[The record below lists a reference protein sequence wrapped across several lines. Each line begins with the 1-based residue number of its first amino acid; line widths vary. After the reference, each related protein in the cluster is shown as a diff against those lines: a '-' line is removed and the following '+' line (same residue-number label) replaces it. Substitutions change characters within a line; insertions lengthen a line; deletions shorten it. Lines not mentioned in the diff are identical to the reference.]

1 MRHSIIPLFIP
12 HLGCPHRCVFCNQV
26 RITGE
31 TTPVTP
37 LEIEE
42 TIRRYVETVT
52 EPRMWEAAFYGGSFT
67 ALPLAVMEALLAPA
81 SEALRRGAIQG
92 IRLSTRPDCID
103 EARLSL
109 LARSGVETVELGVQ
123 SLDDA
128 VLSAAERG
136 HTAGDVRRAV
146 ALLRAH
152 GFRVGLQF
160 MQGLPGE
167 SFASLR
173 RTARR
178 GWALSPDFIRLY
190 PVLVLADTKLCEDFR
205 RGTYRPL
212 TLSEAVGRCAFL
224 KRAFA
229 RRGIPV
235 IRMGLQAT
243 AELDGAD
250 TLVAGPYHP
259 AFGELVDQYLAK
271 HALQKA
277 LRTFRGETEITIF
290 CAPQDRSKIAG
301 YKKST
306 IRALEAASGA
316 RFLIKEEKN
325 ILPGT
330 VRIFAGSGRDV
341 KMTFEEAVST
351 ETREEAGGAR

>member
-12 HLGCPHRCVFCNQV
+12 HVGCPHRCVFCNQV

-37 LEIEE
+37 LEVEE
-42 TIRRYVETVT
+42 KIRRYVAAAT
-52 EPRMWEAAFYGGSFT
+52 ELREWEAAFYGGSFT
-67 ALPLAVMEALLAPA
+67 ALPMPVMEALLRPA
-81 SEALRRGAIQG
+81 TDAWRRGEIQG
-92 IRLSTRPDCID
+92 IRLSTRPDGID

-109 LARSGVETVELGVQ
+109 LKRAGVDTVELGVQ

-136 HTAGDVRRAV
+136 HTAADVRRAV
-146 ALLRAH
+146 SLLRAH

-167 SFASLR
+167 TFASLR

-178 GWALSPDFIRLY
+178 GLALSPDFIRLY
-190 PVLVLADTKLCEDFR
+190 PVLVLADTKLGEDFQK
-205 RGTYRPL
+205 GKYRPL
-212 TLSEAVGRCAFL
+212 SLVAAVASCAFL

-243 AELDGAD
+243 EELDSAE
-250 TLVAGPYHP
+250 TLLAGPYHP
-259 AFGELVDQYLAK
+259 AFGELVDQYLAR
-271 HALQKA
+271 HALRKA
-277 LRTFRGETEITIF
+277 LRKFRGETAIEIV
-290 CAPQDRSKIAG
+290 CAPCDRSKLAG
-301 YKKST
+301 HRKST
-306 IRALEAASGA
+306 QLALEKESGA
-316 RFLIKEEKN
+316 HFRFREDREMT
-325 ILPGT
+325 PGT
-330 VRIFAGSGRDV
+330 CRLRAKNGRESTIIFEGSADSIV
-341 KMTFEEAVST
+341 I
-351 ETREEAGGAR
+351 